1 MSILHVPGAR
11 LYYEVRGDGPL
22 LVLIPG
28 APGNARVFTALADQL
43 AQRYTV
49 LTYDRRGFSRS
60 VLDGAQDYARRLHT
74 DVMDVVRLIRHLGGQ
89 EATIFGSSSGGVVA
103 LQLLVEH
110 PESVTT
116 VIPYEPAALRFLPT
130 EQQQRALELNQ
141 ELYDLYRRQG
151 PVPAQAEFRESQFP
165 ESDRALMERPG
176 DPDIAAEAVANTT
189 YWFER
194 ELCQYTSVHLEHEV
208 LMRHAA
214 RLVPAV
220 GRASRGYPT
229 YTTGTELANAVG
241 RPVLELP
248 GGHIGYGAE
257 PVEFARELLA
267 ALN

>member
-60 VLDGAQDYARRLHT
+60 VLDGAQ
-74 DVMDVVRLIRHLGGQ
+74 
-89 EATIFGSSSGGVVA
+89 
-103 LQLLVEH
+103 
-110 PESVTT
+110 
-116 VIPYEPAALRFLPT
+116 
-130 EQQQRALELNQ
+130 
-141 ELYDLYRRQG
+141 
-151 PVPAQAEFRESQFP
+151 
-165 ESDRALMERPG
+165 
-176 DPDIAAEAVANTT
+176 VANT
-189 YWFER
+189 
-194 ELCQYTSVHLEHEV
+194 
-208 LMRHAA
+208 
-214 RLVPAV
+214 
-220 GRASRGYPT
+220 
-229 YTTGTELANAVG
+229 VG